1 MKKLKRVFCLLLTVF
16 LSVCFFSGCAFCS
29 GVLVPKDSAEID
41 VITSKGTYIK
51 EENRTSI
58 FVALNIANGKERD
71 IERYELDLVVHLKD
85 GTIYQDVLAVEEDV
99 MYTLESLQRFTF
111 YADGNVDYF
120 EIVGY
125 RVEFKSYWGSFGKLV
140 LSSCAVFFIIGL
152 IFVAFLAGDMTGWLS
167 VGSGAIVL
175 FDAAMFLFIPFAN
188 SIIFILAS
196 ALAFI
201 PMLVYNW
208 IGY

>member
-1 MKKLKRVFCLLLTVF
+1 MKKIKRILCLLLTVF
-16 LSVCFFSGCAFCS
+16 LSVCFFSGCAFCANAY
-29 GVLVPKDSAEID
+29 VPKDAVEID

-58 FVALNIANGKERD
+58 FIALNIANGKERD

-85 GTIYQDVLAVEEDV
+85 GTTYQDVLAVEEDV
-99 MYTLESLQRFTF
+99 MYTLESLQSFTF
-111 YADGNVDYF
+111 FADGNVDYF

-125 RVEFKSYWGSFGKLV
+125 RVEVESYWDSFGKLI
-140 LSSCAVFFIIGL
+140 LTSCAIFLVIGL
-152 IFVAFLAGDMTGWLS
+152 IFVAFLAGDMSGWLS

-188 SIIFILAS
+188 SIILILAS